1 MLEKNPIQIEWD
13 FFYGFLI
20 IYLKIKSYI
29 MKKDYLFII
38 VLGLFINI
46 SIFAQVTVI
55 ANDDS
60 ITVNGEL
67 GGFFSMQALNNDIY
81 PAGYAITQ
89 LSTTHPSVYLA
100 NNNGSISVLRGT
112 PAGTYYIQYKLCQI
126 NSTTN
131 CDTATIT
138 VDVCNISPPVIQNIT
153 QPTCNN
159 SRGSVTL
166 EGLPT
171 TGSWTI
177 TQYKYYNITTE
188 ITGSGTNYTINDL
201 EPGNYTF
208 KVKNST
214 GCSSTTTVPAQINY
228 INGISGTM
236 TGRYI
241 DYNNDGITNV
251 GDRISYQFSIT
262 NQLNCPINNIEIGQG
277 SGAITISGSP
287 IASIPA
293 GATNTSVTAIHLLT
307 QSDINAGFVSAWASA
322 TGTTPG
328 GSSLYI
334 KLFTDF
340 TLNIARGIKL
350 NPFIDTNNNGI
361 QEISEANFTQG
372 NFNYRINNADPVHY
386 LYTSNGVP
394 IIYET
399 NPANR
404 YDINY
409 GIYNSCAGEYS
420 LPISSYN
427 NVTVPANSGITTYNF
442 PIRAFP
448 CEDLKISISGSQLR
462 PNTIYYNYL
471 YFGNNGNQ
479 NASGTVTFTKDPH
492 LTIINMNEYG
502 LTPTSTGFTYQFTDL
517 PPGSHISMRIKMQV
531 PNLPAVTLG
540 SQLTTSAS
548 ITISQNDS
556 DPANNVSSLTQT
568 ITGSY
573 DPNDKMESH
582 GNKILFSQFTQN
594 DYLTYT
600 IRFENTG
607 NGNAQDIKVTDIL
620 DSRLDENLLKM
631 ITSSHAYALERTTNN
646 LTWKFDGINLPPSS
660 TNPETGKGYILFQ
673 VKPKSNYAVGDIIQN
688 TAKIYFDSNPAIITN
703 TTQTEFVAT
712 LSAEEFEN
720 NNLSFYPNP
729 VKDKLNLNLN
739 DSGSIKSFTVSDITG
754 KQILTKN
761 TSSANIEIDFSR
773 FSKGIYFVKVTSVK
787 SQKTIKI
794 IKE

>member
-1 MLEKNPIQIEWD
+1 
-13 FFYGFLI
+13 
-20 IYLKIKSYI
+20 
-29 MKKDYLFII
+29 MKKDYLFVII
-38 VLGLFINI
+38 LGLFINI

-55 ANDDS
+55 ANDDE

-67 GGFFSMQALNNDIY
+67 GGFFFMQALNNDIY
-81 PAGYAITQ
+81 PGVYSITQ

-112 PAGTYYIQYKLCQI
+112 PVGTYYIEYKLCQI

-138 VDVCNISPPVIQNIT
+138 VNVCNISPPVIQNIT

-159 SRGSVTL
+159 SNGSVTL

-177 TQYKYYNITTE
+177 IKYKLYYNTTTE
-188 ITGSGTNYTINDL
+188 ITGSGASYTVNNL
-201 EPGNYTF
+201 EPGSYTF
-208 KVKNST
+208 EVKNST
-214 GCSSTTTVPAQINY
+214 GCISTAVPVNINY
-228 INGISGTM
+228 MNGISGTM

-251 GDRISYQFSIT
+251 GDRISYQIAIT
-262 NQLNCPINNIEIGQG
+262 NLLNCPISNIAVEQG
-277 SGAITISGSP
+277 SGVITISGSP

-293 GATNTSVTAIHLLT
+293 GTTNTSVTATHTLI

-340 TLNIARGIKL
+340 TLNIEKGIKL
-350 NPFIDTNNNGI
+350 NPFIDSNNNGI
-361 QEISEANFTQG
+361 HEISEANFTQG
-372 NFNYRINNADPVHY
+372 IFSYRINNSDPVHY

-442 PIRAFP
+442 PVRPLA
-448 CEDLKISISGSQLR
+448 CEDLSIFMSGSQPR
-462 PNTIYYNYL
+462 PGSIYYNYIH
-471 YFGNNGNQ
+471 FENNGNQ
-479 NASGTVTFTKDPH
+479 NASGTVTFTKDPR
-492 LTIINMNEYG
+492 LTITNMSEYG
-502 LTPTSTGFTYQFTDL
+502 LTATASGFTYQFTDL
-517 PPGSHISMRIKMQV
+517 PPRSHIFMTIKMQV
-531 PNLPAVTLG
+531 PNLPEVTLG
-540 SQLTTSAS
+540 GQLTTSAS

-582 GNKILFSQFTQN
+582 GNNILFSQFTPN

-620 DSRLDENLLKM
+620 DSKLDENSLKM
-631 ITSSHAYALERTTNN
+631 IASSHAYTLERTTNN
-646 LTWKFDGINLPPSS
+646 LTWKFEDINLPPSS
-660 TNPETGKGYILFQ
+660 TNPETGHGYILFQ
-673 VKPKSNYAVGDIIQN
+673 VKPKPNYAVGDIIQN
-688 TAKIYFDSNPAIITN
+688 TAKIYFDTNPAIITN

-712 LSAEEFEN
+712 LSSEEFEN
-720 NNLSFYPNP
+720 NSLSFYPNP
-729 VKDKLNLNLN
+729 VKDKLNLNLK
-739 DSGSIKSFTVSDITG
+739 DSSGIKSFTVSDITG
-754 KQILTKN
+754 KQILTQN

-773 FSKGIYFVKVTSVK
+773 FSKGIYFVKVSSEK

>member
-1 MLEKNPIQIEWD
+1 
-13 FFYGFLI
+13 
-20 IYLKIKSYI
+20 
-29 MKKDYLFII
+29 MKKDYLFVII
-38 VLGLFINI
+38 LGLFINI

-55 ANDDS
+55 ANDDE

-67 GGFFSMQALNNDIY
+67 GGFFFMQALNNDIY
-81 PAGYAITQ
+81 PGVYSITQ

-112 PAGTYYIQYKLCQI
+112 PVGTYYIEYKLCQI

-138 VDVCNISPPVIQNIT
+138 VNVCNISPPVIQNIT

-159 SRGSVTL
+159 SNGSVTL

-177 TQYKYYNITTE
+177 IKYKLYYNTTTE
-188 ITGSGTNYTINDL
+188 ITGSGASYTVNNL
-201 EPGNYTF
+201 EPGSYTF
-208 KVKNST
+208 EVKNST
-214 GCSSTTTVPAQINY
+214 GCISTAVPVNINY
-228 INGISGTM
+228 MNGISGTM

-251 GDRISYQFSIT
+251 GDRISYQIAIT
-262 NQLNCPINNIEIGQG
+262 NLLNCPISNIAVEQG
-277 SGAITISGSP
+277 SGVITISGSP

-293 GATNTSVTAIHLLT
+293 GTTNTSVTATHTLI
-307 QSDINAGFVSAWASA
+307 QSDINAGFVSAWASV

-340 TLNIARGIKL
+340 TLNIEKGIKL
-350 NPFIDTNNNGI
+350 NPFIDSNNNGI
-361 QEISEANFTQG
+361 HEISEANFTQG
-372 NFNYRINNADPVHY
+372 IFSYRINNSDPVHY

-442 PIRAFP
+442 PVRPLA
-448 CEDLKISISGSQLR
+448 CEDLSIFMSGSQPR
-462 PNTIYYNYL
+462 PGSIYYNYIH
-471 YFGNNGNQ
+471 FENNGNQ
-479 NASGTVTFTKDPH
+479 NASGTVTFTKDPR
-492 LTIINMNEYG
+492 LTITNMSEYG
-502 LTPTSTGFTYQFTDL
+502 LTATASGFTYQFTDL
-517 PPGSHISMRIKMQV
+517 PPRSHIFMTIKMQV
-531 PNLPAVTLG
+531 PNLPEVTLG
-540 SQLTTSAS
+540 GQLTTSAS

-582 GNKILFSQFTQN
+582 GNNILFSQFTPN

-620 DSRLDENLLKM
+620 DSKLDENSLKM
-631 ITSSHAYALERTTNN
+631 IASSHAYTLERTTNN
-646 LTWKFDGINLPPSS
+646 LTWKFEDINLPPSS
-660 TNPETGKGYILFQ
+660 TNPETGHGYILFQ
-673 VKPKSNYAVGDIIQN
+673 VKPKPNYAVGDIIQN
-688 TAKIYFDSNPAIITN
+688 TAKIYFDTNPAIITN

-712 LSAEEFEN
+712 LSSEEFEN
-720 NNLSFYPNP
+720 NSLSFYPNP
-729 VKDKLNLNLN
+729 VKDKLNLNLK
-739 DSGSIKSFTVSDITG
+739 DSSSIKSFTVSDITG
-754 KQILTKN
+754 KQILTQN
-761 TSSANIEIDFSR
+761 TSYANIEIDFSR
-773 FSKGIYFVKVTSVK
+773 FSKGIYFVKVSSEK